1 MHEWANFDYHH
12 ANTTFYLQFYGTRV
26 INAWMGKLWLS
37 SCKHNLL
44 STILWDTRYKCM
56 NGQTLITIM
65 QTKPPILQFYGS
77 RVTHEWANFDYHH
90 ANKTS
95 YTTILWDTRYKCM
108 NGQTFIIIM
117 QTQPSIYNS
126 VGHALRMNGQ
136 TLITIMQTKPS
147 IYNSVGH
154 MSC

>member
-1 MHEWANFDYHH
+1 
-12 ANTTFYLQFYGTRV
+12 
-26 INAWMGKLWLS
+26 
-37 SCKHNLL
+37 
-44 STILWDTRYKCM
+44 
-56 NGQTLITIM
+56 
-65 QTKPPILQFYGS
+65 
-77 RVTHEWANFDYHH
+77 
-90 ANKTS
+90 
-95 YTTILWDTRYKCM
+95 M